1 MTWPTSNPIAR
12 ELNDFHQETQSL
24 YQQWWY
30 EADIDVKMATGQQNY
45 MQNIGNVTSI
55 NFRNSQ
61 QLQFNK
67 ILRMLNMISG
77 YQIDNRLATVIQ
89 ASDNDPDLG
98 ETADQRTT
106 VLNWVKRADNTYTKI
121 SDCFAGSNMCGFNL
135 QQAWMDFRED
145 PENGTIRTTRLPFSS
160 FIADPYW
167 VNPDFSDCRRLHT
180 RRYVTKQELISL
192 VPDIK
197 NNIPALGKGFSAKDG
212 KFQYL
217 PQNWYQYQMEQFAY
231 DEYWKLDTRTK
242 RRILDKNT
250 GEVIDW
256 KGTRDQFRLF
266 KRHFPNI
273 ELINVQVPTAYMYIL
288 VNNQLI
294 YEEKTP
300 FGLDRLPFIPYTC
313 YMNQEVQNYGWRY
326 YGIPRNVRDSQI
338 ELNKRRNRQLDMLDA
353 QVQSGML
360 VKEDALV
367 NPEDAYKQGPGSVM
381 FFKNT
386 ANLATDAVM
395 IQPPSP
401 GPGWQELI
409 AGIEKEIMDIVG
421 PEELFA
427 QNLGNKEMS
436 GLLLKMKMGAGLTGL
451 RNIFDKLNQSQ
462 MALGELID
470 DLVINNF
477 SEGHVARILGKEPSK
492 LFFDK
497 QFSRFNCVCEEGE
510 LTSTQRQ
517 FKLLQAIQL
526 KQLMPD
532 AISDDYILSLTSLQD
547 KKTIIEQSQQ
557 KQQQAQQMQQMQ
569 FQSQM
574 AQEELLTR
582 SLEAKAQ
589 NDFAAAEE
597 RKARA
602 VSDIALAKERS
613 SQAVHDRASAA
624 LENAKALHEMQDM
637 SDDRLIKLANFI
649 IEVEARQKAAAG
661 GEEGDSA
668 LVADAIGS
676 SVKNDESDTKPA
688 KVKQM
693 GQSALA
699 GAIS

>member
-1 MTWPTSNPIAR
+1 MTWPTSNPISR
-12 ELNDFHQETQSL
+12 EIDDFHKETQSL
-24 YQQWWY
+24 NQQWWF
-30 EADIDVKMATGQQNY
+30 EADIDIKMATGQQDYYNQGTNVNY
-45 MQNIGNVTSI
+45 
-55 NFRNSQ
+55 RNQ
-61 QLQFNK
+61 KQLQFNK
-67 ILRMLNMISG
+67 IFRIMNMISG
-77 YQIDNRLATVIQ
+77 YQIDNRLASVIS

-106 VLNWVKRADNTYTKI
+106 ALNWVMRADNTYTKI

-160 FIADPYW
+160 FICDPYW

-180 RRYVTKQELISL
+180 RKYVTKQELLSL
-192 VPDIK
+192 VPGIEKDL
-197 NNIPALGKGFSAKDG
+197 PSLGKGYSARDG

-217 PQNWYQYQMEQFAY
+217 PQNWYQYQVEQFAY
-231 DEYWKLDTRTK
+231 DEYWTMTTRKK

-250 GEVIDW
+250 GEIIDW
-256 KGTRDQFRLF
+256 KGTRDQFRMF
-266 KRHFPNI
+266 KRMYPNI
-273 ELINVQVPTAYMYIL
+273 ELITVQVPTPHMHIL
-288 VNNQLI
+288 VNNHVI
-294 YEEKTP
+294 YEEKSP
-300 FGLDRLPFIPYTC
+300 FGLDRLPFVPYTC
-313 YMNQEVQNYGWRY
+313 YKFDEVQNYSWRY
-326 YGIPRNVRDSQI
+326 FGIPRNIRDSQL

-353 QVQSGML
+353 QIQSGLL

-386 ANLATDAVM
+386 ANLASDAVI
-395 IQPPSP
+395 IQPPNV
-401 GPGWQELI
+401 GPGWMELI
-409 AGIEKEIMDIVG
+409 ASVEKEIMDIVG

-427 QNLGNKEMS
+427 QNMGAKEMT
-436 GLLLKMKMGAGLTGL
+436 GILMKLKMGAGLTGL

-462 MALGELID
+462 MVLSELID

-477 SEGHVARILGKEPSK
+477 SQGHVARILGKEPSK

-497 QFSRFNCVCEEGE
+497 QFSRFNCTVEEGE
-510 LTSTQRQ
+510 LTSSQRQ

-526 KQLMPD
+526 KQIMPD

-547 KKTIIEQSQQ
+547 KKTIIEQSKA
-557 KQQQAQQMQQMQ
+557 KQQQAQQIQQMQ

-574 AQEELLTR
+574 QQEELLTR

-613 SQAVHDRASAA
+613 SQAVHDRAEAA
-624 LENAKALHEMQDM
+624 LSNAKALHELQDI

-649 IEVEARQKAAAG
+649 LEIEQKQKMLAG
-661 GEEGDSA
+661 GEEGDAIQMASA
-668 LVADAIGS
+668 VGS
-676 SVKNDESDTKPA
+676 TVKQDESDSKPS

-699 GAIS
+699 GAVS